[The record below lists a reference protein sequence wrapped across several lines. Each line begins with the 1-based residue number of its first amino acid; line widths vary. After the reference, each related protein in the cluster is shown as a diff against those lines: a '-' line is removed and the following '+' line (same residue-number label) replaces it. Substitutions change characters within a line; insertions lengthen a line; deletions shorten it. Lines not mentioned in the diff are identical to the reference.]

1 VGDAPAGKPSDSQ
14 HQELRSRLRTWAIVV
29 IILIVAGFLGA
40 AFIPRWWSHR
50 IADQANGSF
59 TGGILLGIFYGFVFT
74 VLPLLLIVWAIRRR
88 HSLRTWGLIVAI
100 AILFALPNL
109 FTLGI
114 VFGSGGA
121 SHAGER
127 TLDVEAPGFRNAS
140 LGGALVAVV
149 AVLFVW
155 YLLRSRRQAR
165 EREANLRAE
174 LRAHEEQAAKA
185 SPPPGPPV

>member
-1 VGDAPAGKPSDSQ
+1 VGDAPVGKPSDSQ
-14 HQELRSRLRTWAIVV
+14 QREWRSRLRTWAIVV
-29 IILIVAGFLGA
+29 IVLIVVGFLGA

-88 HSLRTWGLIVAI
+88 HSLRAWGVILAI

-109 FTLGI
+109 FALGI

-127 TLDVEAPGFRNAS
+127 TLDVEAPGFRNSS
-140 LGGALVAVV
+140 LGGAIVAVV
-149 AVLFVW
+149 AVVFVW
-155 YLLRSRRQAR
+155 YLMRSRRRAR

-174 LRAHEEQAAKA
+174 LRALEQQAAEATKE
-185 SPPPGPPV
+185 P